1 MEKITKPC
9 KPDNK
14 KCIFTEGINYFT
26 TAETSIWGTGD
37 KETLELLDKEEIKG
51 KWLNLAAGD
60 GRYNLNLLKK
70 ADFVVASDVDESAL
84 SKLYHT
90 TPEKYRTKLET
101 KVFDITKPFPF
112 DDASFDGIFCAGT
125 LHLFPRDVFRKI
137 VFEIDRILK
146 SNGKIIID
154 FATDIKRV
162 SPNGKLIVFGDEPQY
177 TLDEA
182 KEILKEVFKKYKIK
196 IQELQ
201 VFEEEFKA
209 ADPPYKFS
217 CKGILLVA
225 EKVIS

>member
-1 MEKITKPC
+1 MEKVTKSC

-26 TAETSIWGTGD
+26 TGKTSIWGTGD

-70 ADFVVASDVDESAL
+70 ANFVVASDIDESAL
-84 SKLYHT
+84 SKLYYI
-90 TPEKYRTKLET
+90 TPEEYRNKLEI
-101 KVFDITKPFPF
+101 KVFDMTKLFPF
-112 DDASFDGIFCAGT
+112 NNASFDGIFCAGI
-125 LHLFPRDVFRKI
+125 LHLFPRDIFRKI
-137 VFEIDRILK
+137 FYEMDRILK
-146 SNGKIIID
+146 PKGKVIID
-154 FATDIKRV
+154 FATDIRRV
-162 SPNGKLIVFGDEPQY
+162 SPDGKLIVFGDEPQY

-182 KEILKEVFKKYKIK
+182 KELLKETFRKYKIK

-209 ADPPYKFS
+209 SNPPYKFS
-217 CKGILLVA
+217 CKGVLLVA
-225 EKVIS
+225 EK

>member
-1 MEKITKPC
+1 MKKVTKPC

-14 KCIFTEGINYFT
+14 RFIFTEGINYFT
-26 TAETSIWGTGD
+26 TGETSIWGTGD
-37 KETLELLDKEEIKG
+37 NETLEFLEKEEIKG

-70 ADFVVASDVDESAL
+70 ADFVVASDIDESAL

-90 TPEKYRTKLET
+90 TPEKYRARLET
-101 KVFDITKPFPF
+101 KVFDVTKPFPF
-112 DDASFDGIFCAGT
+112 DDASFDGIFCAGI
-125 LHLFPRDVFRKI
+125 LHLFSRDIFRKI
-137 VFEIDRILK
+137 FHEMDRILK
-146 SNGKIIID
+146 SEGKAIID

-162 SPNGKLIVFGDEPQY
+162 SPDGKLIVFGNEPQY

-182 KEILKEVFKKYKIK
+182 KELLKEIFKKYKIR

-209 ADPPYKFS
+209 SNPPYKFS
-217 CKGILLVA
+217 CKGVLLVA
-225 EKVIS
+225 EKK

>member
-1 MEKITKPC
+1 MEKVTKPC

-14 KCIFTEGINYFT
+14 RFIFTEGINYFT
-26 TAETSIWGTGD
+26 TGETSIWGTGD
-37 KETLELLDKEEIKG
+37 NETLELLEKEEIKG

-70 ADFVVASDVDESAL
+70 ADFVVASDIDESAL

-90 TPEKYRTKLET
+90 TPEKYRARLET
-101 KVFDITKPFPF
+101 KVFDVTKSFPF
-112 DDASFDGIFCAGT
+112 DNASFDGIFCAGIF
-125 LHLFPRDVFRKI
+125 HLFSRDIFRKI
-137 VFEIDRILK
+137 FHEMDRILK

-177 TLDEA
+177 TLEEA
-182 KEILKEVFKKYKIK
+182 KELLKEVFKEYKIR
-196 IQELQ
+196 IQELH

-209 ADPPYKFS
+209 ASPPYKFS
-217 CKGILLVA
+217 CKGVLLVA
-225 EKVIS
+225 VK